1 MVKQF
6 LFRFERL
13 ILDRQSRM
21 PRPVVDRKKMQKKP
35 ASRVAAKRSAVD
47 RKKMQKKP
55 SMGKRNTT
63 VASAVDGGS
72 ADVQQTFNLKLRN
85 EIAQAF
91 VYVQDNR
98 WQIAL
103 GIAVPQRNEQ
113 TATLPDGLLISGTLA
128 QLDLSSPVFSVL
140 ADLCKDK
147 VMYVQI
153 VDDYAEHPTIEKL
166 QILGRMPTML
176 NILALMMPYA
186 AQPLRSTYA
195 ICDISQSINYIPS
208 TADGRVQLL
217 PAQMLSAA
225 DSAAIW
231 SFWDVFVGFPYELAL
246 TGPQLA
252 CVLRGMRYSM
262 WNRTWDAGLRV
273 FSARPWLELHG
284 DVLEVS
290 EDSGDDAKKGS
301 VMDGFEKTRC
311 DDAKRRKLGSDPT
324 QSGAKRRKLGSDP
337 SC

>member
-1 MVKQF
+1 MQ
-6 LFRFERL
+6 
-13 ILDRQSRM
+13 
-21 PRPVVDRKKMQKKP
+21 RPFVDRKKMQKKP
-35 ASRVAAKRSAVD
+35 ASRVAAKRPAGD

-72 ADVQQTFNLKLRN
+72 ADVQQTFNQKLID

-91 VYVQDNR
+91 VYVQENQ
-98 WQIAL
+98 WQVAF

-128 QLDLSSPVFSVL
+128 QLDLSSSVFSVL
-140 ADLCKDK
+140 ADLYKHK
-147 VMYVQI
+147 VMYMQI
-153 VDDYAEHPTIEKL
+153 VDDSAEHPTIEKL
-166 QILGRMPTML
+166 QILARMPTML
-176 NILALMMPYA
+176 NILALTMPYA
-186 AQPLRSTYA
+186 TQPLRSTYA
-195 ICDISQSINYIPS
+195 ICDISHSINYS
-208 TADGRVQLL
+208 TLRPDGQKEHF
-217 PAQMLSAA
+217 PPQMLSGT

-231 SFWDVFVGFPYELAL
+231 SFWDVCMGDAYELAL
-246 TGPQLA
+246 AGPQLA

-262 WNRTWDAGLRV
+262 WKRTWDAGLRV
-273 FSARPWLELHG
+273 FSARPCSELHG

-301 VMDGFEKTRC
+301 VMDGFEKARC